1 MFCTP
6 YYETAPLKAYFAEGA
21 LGRICKK
28 GGITMRILGEKS
40 LSVAIKYFLDII
52 FAGGILIILGLP
64 FILKWYLDWLKGSTS
79 GHYAFFLPFL
89 YLTGILA
96 LALVNELRKVFK
108 TLNRMDPFRM
118 DNVRSFKIMSVC
130 CFAIAVLY
138 AVKIFVYNSF
148 LTIILFMVFII
159 GGFFL
164 LILAE
169 IFRQAAI
176 VKEEND
182 LTI

>member
-1 MFCTP
+1 M
-6 YYETAPLKAYFAEGA
+6 K
-21 LGRICKK
+21 
-28 GGITMRILGEKS
+28 ILGEKS
-40 LSVAIKYFLDII
+40 LSVAVKYFLDII
-52 FAGGILIILGLP
+52 FAGGILIVIGLP
-64 FILKWYLDWLKGSTS
+64 FLLKWYLDLLGGSTS
-79 GHYAFFLPFL
+79 GQYAFFLPFL
-89 YLTGILA
+89 YVTGIIA

-108 TLNRMDPFRM
+108 TLKRMDPFRM
-118 DNVRSFKIMSVC
+118 DNVRSFKIMSAC

-138 AVKIFVYNSF
+138 AVKMFVYNSF

-164 LILAE
+164 MILAE
-169 IFRQAAI
+169 VFRQAAI